1 MPVNDYFDL
10 HKHKYLILNNIYK
23 IYLIDKQINL

>member
-23 IYLIDKQINL
+23 ITN

>member
-23 IYLIDKQINL
+23 SQTKNMIVI